1 MKKAKKKQE
10 LKEEEEEKQDDQQR
24 ILVDIKLFA
33 SCRELIGKDKIT
45 LKLKDQMTVSDLRK
59 QIPKLYPVLS
69 WRIQFVVA
77 LNYEIASETSPISQ
91 KDEVA
96 ILPPVSGG

>member
-1 MKKAKKKQE
+1 MHEAEKHQE
-10 LKEEEEEKQDDQQR
+10 LEEEDSDDQQ

-33 SCRELIGKDKIT
+33 SCRELIGKEKIT
-45 LKLKDQMTVSDLRK
+45 LKLKNQITVGDLRK
-59 QIPKLYPVLS
+59 TIINLYPVLPR
-69 WRIQFVVA
+69 RIQFVVA
-77 LNYEIASETSPISQ
+77 LNYQIVNEMTPISQ

>member
-1 MKKAKKKQE
+1 MEYMHTAQE
-10 LKEEEEEKQDDQQR
+10 QHKLEEQDSDDQQ

-45 LKLKDQMTVSDLRK
+45 LKLKNQITVGDLRK
-59 QIPKLYPVLS
+59 KILNLYPVLPR
-69 WRIQFVVA
+69 RIQFVVA
-77 LNYEIASETSPISQ
+77 VNCQIVDEITPISQ

>member
-1 MKKAKKKQE
+1 MHRAKKKQE
-10 LKEEEEEKQDDQQR
+10 LEDNDDQQV
-24 ILVDIKLFA
+24 LVNIKLFA

-45 LKLKDQMTVSDLRK
+45 LKLKNQITAADLRK
-59 QIPKLYPVLS
+59 EVMNLYPILHQ
-69 WRIQFVVA
+69 RNQFVVA
-77 LNYEIASETSPISQ
+77 VNYQIVDEKTPISQ